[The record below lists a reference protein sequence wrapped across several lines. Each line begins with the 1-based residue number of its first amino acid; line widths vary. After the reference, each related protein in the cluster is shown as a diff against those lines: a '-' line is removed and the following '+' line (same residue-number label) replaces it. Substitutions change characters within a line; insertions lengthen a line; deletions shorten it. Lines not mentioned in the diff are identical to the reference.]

1 MILKNINIVSHFG
14 VFKSDLVIKNGII
27 SNIDNLRSKGKNC
40 EGMYAFPGF
49 IDTHIHGAFGTEFS
63 AANERFD
70 GGLTGLAVQGT
81 TAVCCTV
88 RCLPVDETLSAIKN
102 IVREYKRKPHGA
114 RIEGIHLEG
123 PFVSP
128 EYSGSMNVSSMI
140 DPDPDL
146 LQKFYDASEG
156 LLKIITIAPE
166 LKGSEELMHKA
177 YELGVTISI
186 GHSAADATQA
196 RDAYY
201 RGARQ
206 FTHTFNAC
214 APFHHRNP
222 NAVGFALTAQDMKCE
237 VICDFVHLDPV
248 TVDMVFAAKS
258 TDYVNMVSDAGV
270 FAGLGDGDYE
280 VAGQRRHV
288 KNGICTL
295 DNGRIAGSCFT
306 LYHGVQNLLREG
318 YSPVSVYKAACK
330 NPADTLKISQRSGM
344 IEIGR
349 AADICVL
356 DQKFNVVL
364 TMVGGDIYEEYEY

>member
-1 MILKNINIVSHFG
+1 MVLKNINVVSHFG
-14 VFKSDLVIKNGII
+14 VYQSDIVIKNGII
-27 SNIDNLRSKGKNC
+27 TKIDNVLSKGKNC
-40 EGMYAFPGF
+40 KGMYAFPGF

-63 AANERFD
+63 AENERFD
-70 GGLTGLAVQGT
+70 GGLTGLAHQGT
-81 TAVCCTV
+81 TGVCCTV
-88 RCLPVDETLSAIKN
+88 RCLPPDEIVSAIEN

-128 EYSGSMNVSSMI
+128 EYSGSMNVSSMA

-166 LKGSEELMHKA
+166 LDGSEELMRRA
-177 YELGVTISI
+177 YDLGITISI
-186 GHSAADATQA
+186 GHTGADAAQA
-196 RDAYY
+196 RQAYY
-201 RGARQ
+201 HGARQ

-214 APFHHRNP
+214 APFHHRKP

-237 VICDFVHLDPV
+237 AICDFVHLDPV
-248 TVDMVFAAKS
+248 TVDMIFAAKGS
-258 TDYVNMVSDAGV
+258 DYVNMISDAGV

-288 KNGICTL
+288 KNGVCTL
-295 DNGRIAGSCFT
+295 ENGRIAGSCFT

-318 YSPVSVYKAACK
+318 YSPVAVYKAACK
-330 NPADTLKISQRSGM
+330 NPADTLKISHRSGM

-349 AADICVL
+349 PADICVL
-356 DQKFNVVL
+356 DRDFNVVL